1 MGSIAGPIF
10 AAASGAASG
19 TRPPSGFTFDPATTL
34 QWAVPFVLLAPFAA
48 FVLAVS
54 SIRTRRSA
62 AAMAMFG
69 TLVMLLL
76 TLLVGWGLV
85 KRGSAFTATYQYIN
99 MSVAFS
105 GPTNFQSFAINITM
119 RADHLT
125 VAALAAIEV
134 TILCILGW
142 HRIMGRSEPGAAR
155 FYAEVTAL
163 LFACAG
169 ILLSTDLAELFAFW
183 LIAGAITFL
192 LLAHRWGLDEAA
204 SRARIAL
211 ALPFITDLFL
221 LCGIAWLYSR
231 YGTQDLSALIPILHT
246 NPGWTVRSLVVGA
259 VLLFVGVSG
268 RLALWPLISW
278 MTQTANTAPP
288 AALAI
293 AQSVWPVVAI
303 TVLYRLMPIVA
314 ASNLQ
319 TLEALIAA
327 CGISAVVAPA
337 LSLLGNEPRR
347 TVALASS
354 GAIAA
359 GTAAVIH
366 GFEPSNTALAVAGVA
381 CVFAAS
387 PARAGA
393 TLAISSIATLM
404 RTDDLREMGDAWRR
418 MRASSVALAACAI
431 VVGLSA
437 CGALAFGVSSRSK
450 TGVALGE
457 AVVLVSAAMLRVFLA
472 AAIGP
477 LRRRRAFDPDRV
489 REAPQPSLAWPYWLA
504 ASGAILFA
512 ASLISSWL
520 NFLDGLKHPTP
531 APSSFALWAAA
542 ALIGFVAAIV
552 AFVLGKDSV
561 LGASARAGALLNRG
575 TAASA
580 GVVDRFLI
588 APVLDIA
595 RRIDAWIPAG
605 DGAVARF
612 ATASGQIAVAA
623 VRAPGLPII
632 IALVAILAVLV
643 ALLAPGVLR

>member
-1 MGSIAGPIF
+1 MLDSPIF
-10 AAASGAASG
+10 AAASGAASHA
-19 TRPPSGFTFDPATTL
+19 RAASSAFTFDPASTL
-34 QWAVPFVLLAPFAA
+34 PWAVPFILLAPFAA
-48 FVLAVS
+48 FLLAIS

-69 TLVMLLL
+69 TVVMLLL

-85 KRGSAFTATYQYIN
+85 KRGSPFHVTYAYIS

-105 GPTNFQSFAINITM
+105 GPANFQSFAINIAM

-125 VAALAAIEV
+125 VVALTVIELTV
-134 TILCILGW
+134 LCIVGW

-169 ILLSTDLAELFAFW
+169 ILLSSDLAELFAFW
-183 LIAGAITFL
+183 LIAGAVTFL

-221 LCGIAWLYSR
+221 LCGIAWLYAR
-231 YGTQDLSALIPILHT
+231 YGTQELSTLIPILHT
-246 NPGWTVRSLVVGA
+246 NPGWTVRSLVVAA

-268 RLALWPLISW
+268 RLALWPVISW
-278 MTQTANTAPP
+278 ITQTAVTAPP
-288 AALAI
+288 ASLAI
-293 AQSVWPVVAI
+293 AQSVWPVVAV
-303 TVLYRLMPIVA
+303 TVLYRLMPIIA
-314 ASNLQ
+314 ASNLR
-319 TLEALIAA
+319 TLQVLTAA
-327 CGISAVVAPA
+327 CAISAIVAPL

-359 GTAAVIH
+359 GTAVVIH
-366 GFEPSNTALAVAGVA
+366 GFETSNTAFAVAGLA
-381 CVFAAS
+381 CVLAAG

-393 TLAISSIATLM
+393 TLAISSIAIQM
-404 RTDDLREMGDAWRR
+404 RTDNFMEMGDAWRR
-418 MRASSVALAACAI
+418 MRASAVALAASCA

-437 CGALAFGVSSRSK
+437 VGALAYGVPSRSK
-450 TGVALGE
+450 TGIALGE
-457 AVVLVSAAMLRVFLA
+457 AVLLISAAMLRVFLA

-504 ASGAILFA
+504 AAGAALFV
-512 ASLISSWL
+512 ASLIPGWL
-520 NFLDGLKHPTP
+520 NFLDGLKHPVP
-531 APSSFALWAAA
+531 AAGTFALWSAAA
-542 ALIGFVAAIV
+542 VIGFAAATV

-561 LGASARAGALLNRG
+561 LAASARAGAWLNLR
-575 TAASA
+575 TAGSA
-580 GVVDRFLI
+580 GLVDRFLI
-588 APVLDIA
+588 APVLDLT
-595 RRIDAWIPAG
+595 RRLDGWIPEG
-605 DGAVARF
+605 DGALARF
-612 ATASGQIAVAA
+612 AIASGQFAVAA
-623 VRAPGLPII
+623 VRAPALPIM
-632 IALVAILAVLV
+632 IALAAGLAVLV
-643 ALLAPGVLR
+643 ALLAPGVIR

>member
-1 MGSIAGPIF
+1 MSPVF

-19 TRPPSGFTFDPATTL
+19 ARPASAGFTFDPASTL
-34 QWAVPFVLLAPFAA
+34 QWAVPFILLAPFAA
-48 FVLAVS
+48 FLLAVS

-69 TLVMLLL
+69 TVVMLLL

-85 KRGSAFTATYQYIN
+85 KRGSAFQATYQYLS

-125 VAALAAIEV
+125 VVALAVMELTV
-134 TILCILGW
+134 LCIVGW
-142 HRIMGRSEPGAAR
+142 HRVMGRSEPGAAR

-163 LFACAG
+163 LFACG
-169 ILLSTDLAELFAFW
+169 GVLLSTDLAELFAFW
-183 LIAGAITFL
+183 LIAGAVTFL

-204 SRARIAL
+204 SRARVAL

-231 YGTQDLSALIPILHT
+231 YGTQELSSLIPILHT
-246 NPGWTVRSLVVGA
+246 NPGWTVRSLVVAA

-278 MTQTANTAPP
+278 ITQTAVTAPP
-288 AALAI
+288 ASLAI
-293 AQSVWPVVAI
+293 AQSVWPVVAV
-303 TVLYRLMPIVA
+303 TVLFRLMPIVV
-314 ASNLQ
+314 ASNVQ
-319 TLEALIAA
+319 TVQALTVA
-327 CGISAVVAPA
+327 CAVSAVVAPV

-359 GTAAVIH
+359 GTAVVIH
-366 GFEPSNTALAVAGVA
+366 SFGTASTTLAVAGVA
-381 CVFAAS
+381 GVLAAS

-393 TLAISSIATLM
+393 TLAISSIAIQM
-404 RTDDLREMGDAWRR
+404 RTDNFAEMGDAWQR
-418 MRASSVALAACAI
+418 MRASAVALAASAV
-431 VVGLSA
+431 VVGLSTF
-437 CGALAFGVSSRSK
+437 GALAFAVSSRSK
-450 TGVALGE
+450 TGIALGE

-504 ASGAILFA
+504 ATGAALLVA
-512 ASLISSWL
+512 ALIPGWL
-520 NFLDGLKHPTP
+520 NFLDGLKHPS
-531 APSSFALWAAA
+531 PSAGSFALWAAA
-542 ALIGFVAAIV
+542 ALIGFIAAAV

-561 LGASARAGALLNRG
+561 LAASARAGAALNSG
-575 TAASA
+575 TGASA
-580 GVVDRFLI
+580 GLVDRFLV

-595 RRIDAWIPAG
+595 RRIDGWIPEG
-605 DGAVARF
+605 DGALAKF
-612 ATASGQIAVAA
+612 AVFSGQFAGAA
-623 VRAPGLPII
+623 VRAPALPIM
-632 IALVAILAVLV
+632 IALAALLATLV
-643 ALLAPGVLR
+643 ALLAPGVVR